1 MDERKKMV
9 YDAINK
15 IPKPLKDVFAKS
27 QKSNLPTDFST
38 VEEAYAYEKGKISG
52 IKKLLPSGQPFL
64 EIVKKEKKYETSESE
79 SVVFP
84 QECLDLMNLKTDI
97 LPDQDILNSLLKLE
111 DTPIPTIIEE
121 NKIAHDKPSPDYSMQ
136 ISLSLH
142 EKGIERLDCSVEDS
156 DHIVVLKCS
165 ADKMSRVEDA
175 YENHLESGFCDLGNG
190 TNNKKKKNAS
200 ETNLFEMLE
209 IGKENELRKFK
220 SIHQAVASNPKHSI
234 TKQHVTFNENQ
245 ANDVNDNIVITEV
258 IKNRAIH
265 EEGFDKEEVNI
276 HSSLTTNVT
285 QIDYEQIKIKNR
297 LRAREVDKN
306 NTVTKKNQKSIS
318 NENFRVSWGNHQKG
332 EGKSDL
338 RQADD
343 DEKTNHDQINKNRKT
358 VCEIKC
364 QENTDQEK
372 KKELE
377 KRARKEKYSH
387 EKYLSLKRP
396 GGVLTC
402 RLCNDMSEAIKPMQ
416 IINVGYFEK
425 YVRSGDEADYL
436 DDKVNKTYICLSG
449 THLKYVNKIW
459 KPVDNSKLKT
469 EYDIDYI
476 GITLK
481 EECYKQYA
489 IGNNITCLFIPSCRN
504 RHSKWLVKQTP
515 VSYTRTDKSEGR
527 NHFKL
532 IDDCFNKN
540 PVLVD
545 CDQVQLKSEKILDND
560 CYVSQETRSKL
571 LRVNK
576 VSAPVKF
583 TFGTTNI
590 TTKTIKENIA
600 WNIIHFRKRTT
611 DDYHGKLRE
620 VLTDSFKRV
629 YITPLH
635 CIICQIVKL
644 IDKRVRYSQEL
655 VADDSEYSRIGWL
668 IKNNLC
674 TCFVNLFNLG
684 LRSKSKLASLF
695 GKIAPFSVWSIVK
708 DFTQTYDS
716 ENFHQEKYIFASID
730 NNSNLPTSDM
740 KFRYYICELLNRSRE
755 NKMQLLVLWFHL
767 FILQKAKLKKYYKPN
782 SFWRLKSSWE
792 FDEFYI
798 ENIITP
804 LRRLQ
809 NSPFKLHLNF
819 EYRYLKNKVHL
830 NQGTDQEFIYLFE

>member
-1 MDERKKMV
+1 MR
-9 YDAINK
+9 
-15 IPKPLKDVFAKS
+15 
-27 QKSNLPTDFST
+27 
-38 VEEAYAYEKGKISG
+38 
-52 IKKLLPSGQPFL
+52 
-64 EIVKKEKKYETSESE
+64 
-79 SVVFP
+79 
-84 QECLDLMNLKTDI
+84 
-97 LPDQDILNSLLKLE
+97 
-111 DTPIPTIIEE
+111 
-121 NKIAHDKPSPDYSMQ
+121 
-136 ISLSLH
+136 
-142 EKGIERLDCSVEDS
+142 
-156 DHIVVLKCS
+156 
-165 ADKMSRVEDA
+165 
-175 YENHLESGFCDLGNG
+175 
-190 TNNKKKKNAS
+190 
-200 ETNLFEMLE
+200 
-209 IGKENELRKFK
+209 
-220 SIHQAVASNPKHSI
+220 
-234 TKQHVTFNENQ
+234 
-245 ANDVNDNIVITEV
+245 
-258 IKNRAIH
+258 
-265 EEGFDKEEVNI
+265 
-276 HSSLTTNVT
+276 
-285 QIDYEQIKIKNR
+285 
-297 LRAREVDKN
+297 
-306 NTVTKKNQKSIS
+306 
-318 NENFRVSWGNHQKG
+318 
-332 EGKSDL
+332 
-338 RQADD
+338 
-343 DEKTNHDQINKNRKT
+343 
-358 VCEIKC
+358 
-364 QENTDQEK
+364 
-372 KKELE
+372 
-377 KRARKEKYSH
+377 
-387 EKYLSLKRP
+387 
-396 GGVLTC
+396 
-402 RLCNDMSEAIKPMQ
+402 
-416 IINVGYFEK
+416 
-425 YVRSGDEADYL
+425 
-436 DDKVNKTYICLSG
+436 
-449 THLKYVNKIW
+449 
-459 KPVDNSKLKT
+459 
-469 EYDIDYI
+469 
-476 GITLK
+476 
-481 EECYKQYA
+481 
-489 IGNNITCLFIPSCRN
+489 
-504 RHSKWLVKQTP
+504 QTP
-515 VSYTRTDKSEGR
+515 VSYSRTDKSEGR

-540 PVLVD
+540 PVLAD

-560 CYVSQETRSKL
+560 CYVSQETRSKSL
-571 LRVNK
+571 KVNK

-600 WNIIHFRKRTT
+600 WNIIHFRKRAT

-755 NKMQLLVLWFHL
+755 NKVQLLVLWYHL

-792 FDEFYI
+792 FDEFCI

-819 EYRYLKNKVHL
+819 QYRYLKNKVHL